1 MLLFVLLRFG
11 PPFMRGWFLRVAR
24 LRSHEVFTLNVL
36 LATLLFAWLT
46 GKAGLSMEL
55 GAFVAGMLIS
65 ETDYRYQVEED
76 IKPFRDLLLGL
87 FFITIGMK
95 LNMAVVLAAWP
106 VVLTLLVLPVLL
118 KFAIVAALVWATARR
133 GRHRRQ
139 DRHLAGAGGRVR
151 LRAAGAGDAGAS

>member
-1 MLLFVLLRFG
+1 
-11 PPFMRGWFLRVAR
+11 
-24 LRSHEVFTLNVL
+24 
-36 LATLLFAWLT
+36 
-46 GKAGLSMEL
+46 MEL

-65 ETDYRYQVEED
+65 ETEYRYQVEED

-118 KFAIVAALVWATARR
+118 KFVIVAGLVWPP
-133 GRHRRQ
+133 
-139 DRHLAGAGGRVR
+139 GA
-151 LRAAGAGDAGAS
+151 ASRPG